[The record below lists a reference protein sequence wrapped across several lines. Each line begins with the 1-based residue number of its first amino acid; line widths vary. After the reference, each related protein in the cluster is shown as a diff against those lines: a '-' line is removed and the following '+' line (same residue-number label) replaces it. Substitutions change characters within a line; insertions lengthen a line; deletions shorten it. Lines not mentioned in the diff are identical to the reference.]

1 MGNCVSDEST
11 QIDESNLTRFVE
23 DIKKLHNNLRKQ
35 YKSPPLK
42 YNKELNKLAKAY
54 AKEIISSQ
62 KKVIYKPNIYK
73 GTILGESVI
82 MSDLNDPQ
90 KILENWK
97 QEGDNYD
104 FSKNKFSKITSHFTQ
119 IIWKETTDI
128 GIGFFPEDEKKEN
141 EKYCIVILY
150 YPPGNTLGNFSQ
162 NVTK

>member
-1 MGNCVSDEST
+1 MGNCDSDEST
-11 QIDESNLTRFVE
+11 QVDESSLTRFVE

-97 QEGDNYD
+97 QEGD
-104 FSKNKFSKITSHFTQ
+104 K
-119 IIWKETTDI
+119 
-128 GIGFFPEDEKKEN
+128 
-141 EKYCIVILY
+141 
-150 YPPGNTLGNFSQ
+150 
-162 NVTK
+162 